1 MNRATLLKVFSTL
14 HQRLVKQ
21 MTLLLGSREDAE
33 DILQDSFCKLW
44 HQPPENRDQDAP
56 YILSA
61 TVRNMAIDQLRM
73 KSSGSGN
80 QRYSH
85 HSLVPLDAVLHKLR
99 APEEDAA
106 EERERQ
112 FQVVDRAIEEILTPL
127 QRQIIHQR
135 EYEDKS
141 YREIARNLRMSE
153 TAVRMQISRARQRI
167 REYYLQNYKR

>member
-1 MNRATLLKVFSTL
+1 MHRHRGVEFARFFV
-14 HQRLVKQ
+14 RP
-21 MTLLLGSREDAE
+21 RE
-33 DILQDSFCKLW
+33 
-44 HQPPENRDQDAP
+44 R
-56 YILSA
+56 
-61 TVRNMAIDQLRM
+61 
-73 KSSGSGN
+73 G
-80 QRYSH
+80 
-85 HSLVPLDAVLHKLR
+85 
-99 APEEDAA
+99 A